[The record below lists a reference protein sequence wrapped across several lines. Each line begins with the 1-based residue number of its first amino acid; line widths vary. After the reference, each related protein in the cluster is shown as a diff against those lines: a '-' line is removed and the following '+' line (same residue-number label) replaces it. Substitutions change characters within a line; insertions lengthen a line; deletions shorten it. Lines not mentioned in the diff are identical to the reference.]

1 MAEPRPLAVSPAP
14 HVVGLVSSLR
24 LTWTVAGCLL
34 PAAAWGVFL
43 FRVPALEV
51 LGVAAG
57 SALLA
62 ELLTSIFTRRVTL
75 GDGSAFVTGLL
86 IGLLMPPGA
95 PLYVPAAASA
105 FAILVVK
112 QTFGGLGRNWMNPTA
127 AGVVFALISWTGGMS
142 QWLPVPGSAEGSAA
156 VAPLEA
162 LRAAYAAGARPAGP
176 LAVLSTQGYAWSG
189 LDGRVLGWVNDHLL
203 SWTGMVLPRGTFDLL
218 IGNTAGRIG
227 ELSVPL
233 LLLGAAWLLGRS
245 VIRWQVPVAF
255 LSVFC
260 AASIVFGGLP
270 LGRGW
275 FAGGLYFQ
283 LFSGSIVLG
292 AFFLAT
298 DTVTSPL
305 TDPGRLIYGASLG
318 VLLFFL
324 RYFGALGDGVPLAIV
339 LGNCLVPLIDRLTVL
354 RGRARHR
361 EAA

>member
-1 MAEPRPLAVSPAP
+1 MAEPRPLSVSPAP

-34 PAAAWGVFL
+34 PAAAWGVIL

-57 SALLA
+57 SALIS
-62 ELLTSIFTRRVTL
+62 ELLTSIVTGRVTL

-86 IGLLMPPGA
+86 VGLMMPPGA

-112 QTFGGLGRNWMNPTA
+112 QTFGGLGRNWMNPA
-127 AGVVFALISWTGGMS
+127 AGGVVFALLSWTGAMS
-142 QWLPVPGSAEGSAA
+142 QWLPVPGAAEGSAA
-156 VAPLEA
+156 SAPLEA

-176 LAVLSTQGYAWSG
+176 LSVLSAQGYPWTG
-189 LDGRVLGWVNDHLL
+189 LDGRVLGWVNDHVL
-203 SWTGMVLPRGTFDLL
+203 SWTGAVLPRGAFDLL

-233 LLLGAAWLLGRS
+233 LLLGAAWLLGRR

-270 LGRGW
+270 MGRGW
-275 FAGGLYFQ
+275 IAGGLFFK
-283 LFSGSIVLG
+283 LFSGFIVEG
-292 AFFLAT
+292 AFFIAT

-305 TDPGRLIYGASLG
+305 TDKGRWIYGASLG

-324 RYFGALGDGVPLAIV
+324 RYFGTLGDGVPLAVV

-354 RGRARHR
+354 RGSARR
-361 EAA
+361 GEAA